1 MKCTTLQYI
10 ANLKGCCDSL
20 KEIIAI
26 LGPIRVDAEEG
37 AMGLKV
43 ILEVGRGIEPVLV
56 LTNNNFLHLHHE
68 EGKKGGESLHQ
79 MQFRVKLFYPAL
91 SCQTCLGFTSYS
103 LKNNI
108 NINYGYNPLGLIC
121 NEYYY

>member
-37 AMGLKV
+37 AMGLKAKHA
-43 ILEVGRGIEPVLV
+43 LEKLEEQLQKLEKQTQYTTGHPVS
-56 LTNNNFLHLHHE
+56 TFNFSRTE
-68 EGKKGGESLHQ
+68 NRFNRKS
-79 MQFRVKLFYPAL
+79 V
-91 SCQTCLGFTSYS
+91 CL
-103 LKNNI
+103 
-108 NINYGYNPLGLIC
+108 
-121 NEYYY
+121 